1 MEEDKLTD
9 FTSVITREQY
19 LRAMNVYKSDPDNYY
34 TILNGEM
41 PEGLPR
47 LALAISDFLLRH
59 KA

>member
-1 MEEDKLTD
+1 M
-9 FTSVITREQY
+9 ITREQY